1 MTQTPEPIAIVG
13 LALRVPGAESL
24 DALWDILS
32 NGRSMIG
39 ALPHERRSAG
49 FRADEDYF
57 GAFVQDADAF
67 DPEFFGISPREAG
80 SMDPQQRFGL
90 ELAWN
95 ALEDAGIRPSSLAK
109 SDTGVFMGI
118 CHWDY
123 LEMLSRADI
132 PVEAHRATGV
142 APSIASNRISY
153 QLDLRGPSVTNDSAC
168 ASALVAIEQ
177 AATALRA
184 GQCGAA
190 LAGGVNLI
198 WSPDHFRVFSK
209 NGMLS
214 KTGSSRAFDAK
225 ANGYV
230 RGEGGAVF
238 VLKTLSA
245 ARANGDPVHALIRD
259 VKSNHGGHSAGLT
272 VTNPEAQAD
281 LIAQVMRGCGVHPAT
296 LDYVEAHGTGTPV
309 GDPIEVRGLKGALAQ
324 LYDEAGDTPEPG
336 RTAIGSVKTNIG
348 HLEGA
353 AGIAGALKVIAAM
366 KAEAIPPNATFEK
379 LNPLIKLD
387 ESPLRVASN
396 LEPWP
401 ESPEAAPRRAGV
413 SSFGFGGTNAHALL
427 EAVPTTQD
435 NHKTSKKKLI
445 FPLSARSEAALRARA
460 ADLAAHLKSNSQLDT
475 TDLAY
480 TLQTGREDM
489 GTRLVV
495 RARKARKLIKAL
507 KAYARG
513 KAHPD
518 LFTAQA
524 LGPKA
529 RIAAWL
535 HGGAAKW
542 SKAATGRERLHLP
555 AYRFERQPY
564 WFEDRSLITI
574 ARQGDIV
581 RCHVPAGHAILAD
594 HVIDGR
600 PVLPGTATVSLVR
613 ASAAL
618 VRQRPDVLTKLRW
631 LRPAVA
637 DEKGVVLDIS
647 FDAGGKVSVRDAD
660 GQEVFRAILPDDS
673 PALSAQ
679 ARPDRGP
686 SEPPALL
693 YADLVTAGIAHGPAF
708 QVVDTWHQNED
719 RATGV
724 LAPIRGAFLS
734 AEPVHP
740 IHLDAVIQVASRLSL
755 PNGAPGAPFAAERID
770 FADTLG
776 DGKMTCEALATGK
789 GAFDVALF
797 QDGASVAQITGLVT
811 RPVVRSA
818 ARDGLNTKPCLIA
831 LPQGTSWEIADQRT
845 PAGIRTTLDQADP
858 DTIAL
863 CNNAGDQREVT
874 VPDGADPKDIAWE
887 VFEAA
892 RDIVSQQTGLLALR
906 IPDTH
911 SGLRQVLHPMVNA
924 LVLERASCQ
933 LAHFGSDSAAPLDPP
948 SFRIAEAPKPNA
960 NAIIKGG
967 VFWILGG
974 TGGIGLIMAQHL
986 KSKGARAV
994 ILSGRTAR
1002 DILGFEVLA
1011 CDGTDQAD
1019 LQATWAK
1026 ITNEYGQINGVIHG
1040 AGLVED
1046 ALARNKSRSSFDQV
1060 FDAKVETMTNLVS
1073 FVRKE
1078 PLDFLISLSSV
1089 AAVHGAMGQADYAA
1103 ANARLNQMT
1112 TELAQNVAFPVTSLG
1127 WTLWA
1132 GGGMQV
1138 PERVAQGMADRMG
1151 TRPIPTQSALRVLEA
1166 AMTGDLPTH
1175 AVVGYGDADRFSAFL
1190 NTRSDILSE
1199 TPKPDSV
1206 RATSLDRAPILAE
1219 LGQMLADTLAIDPT
1233 RIDPSLNF
1241 DAYGFDSLLAVEMV
1255 ERIEAWTAET
1265 VSTTLFFEALD
1276 LNGVAD
1282 KLIADIPETLSRLTA
1297 TDAASTVPEPVTEPV
1312 PVNSPAPRIQ
1322 RTPADNNRDIAI
1334 IGMGGR
1340 YPGARDLGQ
1349 FWENLKAG
1357 RHDFTPIPEHRWPHE
1372 QIYFPERS
1380 VAGKSTIQT
1389 GGFLEDI
1396 DKFDP
1401 RYFGI
1406 SQSDAECMSPE
1417 VRLLLECAVETF
1429 ENAGYGRE
1437 TLADQMQ
1444 GDVGVLVGT
1453 MSNHYNLYGVQNMLT
1468 RGARASGSYTGTIPN
1483 MISYFYHLTGPSI
1496 FVDTMCSQSLTAVD
1510 LGVRLLR
1517 EGQCRMV
1524 LAGGINLLLHPL
1536 NLISSSQEHFTS
1548 NRAEVIR
1555 SFGLG
1560 ADGTILGE
1568 GAGLVLL
1575 KPLADAER
1583 DGDNIQAVI
1592 KGTAMANA
1600 GPRNGFTVP
1609 NPAMQTKAVTDA
1621 LADAGLRPDDISYIE
1636 THGSGTKLGDPIEI
1650 AALKSV
1656 FGRDGEIPIGSVKS
1670 NIAHLLAAAGV
1681 AGLTKLVLQLKHGQI
1696 APSLHSEALNPAI
1709 PFDDTPFTVNQ
1720 TLTEWRATGPRRGGL
1735 TSIGA
1740 GGMNNHMIVEERLAQ
1755 PHQASSDG
1763 PRVMVFS
1770 AASVSRLSAMM
1781 KRMQAWLATN
1791 LGADPARVA
1800 YTLQVGRTNLRSRA
1814 AIVAEDLESF
1824 ADQIEAYLAGQP
1836 HRFHLCE
1843 DVLASPAAPQDR
1855 GTAPEAVAR
1864 AWANGQSINW
1874 HALWGGV
1881 APQRIELPTYPFERV
1896 SCWYEVF
1903 DDAPSVLNPLTFQ
1916 RRLHPL
1922 LADNT
1927 SDLSGASFETT
1938 LRTDDLLDYVTV
1950 AGGTQT
1956 ITPWL
1961 ALDAAFATLDLAG
1974 RSTASLAN
1982 VTLDA
1987 EALTEGAD
1995 LKFATQ
2001 DGAAVEARA
2010 SNGVWLSAIAA
2021 TRGTSTPAPVPL
2033 SCAAWTQKEIDEAF
2047 QEAGIQRGP
2056 YAQGLSAFTFQSG
2069 RIEAEI
2075 YTCDYR
2081 QDHDTKNSRLSPAM
2095 LIALGDL
2102 CRIAAKAAGAQD
2114 WHRAHV
2120 AQLAV
2125 LELGD
2130 ASQTATRLAGE
2141 VKVSNGAYTL
2151 DILLLDST
2159 GQVVGE
2165 ARGVT
2170 LSGAMAVAQTDPH
2183 LGAAVVTQSKLETVR
2198 GIVAGLLSFQESE
2211 IDPYTRFHDMG
2222 FDSISLSSLT
2232 GRLNTRFGTKLTPA
2246 LFYDVAN
2253 IEQLLP
2259 QLPEPKAGP
2268 ASVEAR
2274 PQPLRNGAALVQTP
2288 AGDDDVALLGMA
2300 ARVPGADT
2308 PTAYWDLIAQKRS
2321 GLGSLPLGR
2330 FAPHTQA
2337 QFAAAG
2343 LPPKG
2348 GYLSDIARFD
2358 ADFFQISPL
2367 EAEVMDPQ
2375 QRLVLEAVW
2384 HALEDAALRPDALPP
2399 KTGVYVGASSL
2410 DYASLMRAEGAAATG
2425 YAATGNSLAMLS
2437 NRISH
2442 LFDLQG
2448 PSQTID
2454 TACSSSLV
2462 AVHRAVRA
2470 LKLGECDAAIVAGVN
2485 VTLALEG
2492 FAGPLDAGM
2501 LSRHGRCS
2509 TFGADADG
2517 YVRGEGVA
2525 AVILKRAEDARA
2537 NGDPVHA
2544 LIVGSAENHCGRS
2557 ASLTAP
2563 RTQAQAD
2570 LVSEAMSGLDPAKVA
2585 MVEAHGTGTPLG
2597 DPVEVDGLN
2606 RAFSDFGLAPAQ
2618 IAISSAKSNIGHLEA
2633 AAGLAGLIKVVL
2645 SMKAGTLPPHAM
2657 DGALNP
2663 HLNLAQGPLR
2673 IADALA
2679 PWPQARPLAGVSS
2692 FGFGGV
2698 GAHVVLQRQSVK
2710 QVHDTAKRPH
2720 LFVLSAQTSSALAQL
2735 AARLSEHMEASQ
2747 VDPAALA
2754 RSLRFGRQPM
2764 RERIAFV
2771 ATTQREAQ
2779 AALQKVARGNH
2790 AGLWSAT
2797 LPGASAIPQS
2807 EAPNTSRDCST
2818 LEAAAE
2824 AWCSG
2829 HDVNLAGD
2837 DENALRLHLPVYPF
2851 EGAHHWFTATE
2862 QPLLASAPVP
2872 PSHADANAV
2881 FDDLISDR
2889 ISLAQVAGVLDQGAK
2904 GPLQ

>member
-39 ALPHERRSAG
+39 ALPYERRSAG

-57 GAFVQDADAF
+57 GAFVEDADAF
-67 DPEFFGISPREAG
+67 DPEFFGISPRESG
-80 SMDPQQRFGL
+80 NMDPQQRFGL

-95 ALEDAGIRPSSLAK
+95 AFEDAGIRPSSLAK

-132 PVEAHRATGV
+132 SVEAHRATGV
-142 APSIASNRISY
+142 APSIVSNRISY

-168 ASALVAIEQ
+168 SSSLVAIEQ
-177 AATALRA
+177 ATTALRA
-184 GQCGAA
+184 EQCRLA
-190 LAGGVNLI
+190 LAGGVNFI

-214 KTGSSRAFDAK
+214 KTGSSRAFDSK
-225 ANGYV
+225 ADGYV
-230 RGEGGAVF
+230 RGEGGAVL

-245 ARANGDPVHALIRD
+245 ARADGDPVHAVIRE

-281 LIAQVMRGCGVHPAT
+281 LIAQVMRRSGVHPVT
-296 LDYVEAHGTGTPV
+296 LDYIEAHGTGTPV
-309 GDPIEVRGLKGALAQ
+309 GDPIEVHGLKNALAQ

-336 RTAIGSVKTNIG
+336 RTGIGSVKTNIG

-353 AGIAGALKVIAAM
+353 AGIAGVLKIIAAM
-366 KAEAIPPNATFEK
+366 KAKAIPPNAAFEE
-379 LNPLIKLD
+379 LNPLIKLHD
-387 ESPLRVASN
+387 APLRVVSN

-401 ESPEAAPRRAGV
+401 ELPDAAPRRAGV

-435 NHKTSKKKLI
+435 DNKTPKKKLT
-445 FPLSARSEAALRARA
+445 FPLSARSETALRARA
-460 ADLAAHLKSNSQLDT
+460 DDLVTHLKSNSQLGLI
-475 TDLAY
+475 DLAY

-495 RARKARKLIKAL
+495 RARKIGKLIKAL
-507 KAYARG
+507 KAYANG
-513 KAHPD
+513 KAHPA

-535 HGGAAKW
+535 QGGAAKW
-542 SKAATGRERLHLP
+542 SKAASGKRLHLP
-555 AYRFERQPY
+555 VYRFERQPY

-574 ARQGDIV
+574 VRQGDKV
-581 RCHVPAGHAILAD
+581 RCRVPAGHPILAD
-594 HVIDGR
+594 HVIGEQ
-600 PVLPGTATVSLVR
+600 PILPGTATVSLVR

-631 LRPAVA
+631 LRPVVA
-637 DEKGVVLDIS
+637 DEKGVELDIF

-660 GQEVFRAILPDDS
+660 GQAVFRATLPDDA

-679 ARPDRGP
+679 ARPDWGP

-693 YADLVTAGIAHGPAF
+693 YADLMTAGIAHGPAF
-708 QVVDTWHQNED
+708 QVVATWHQSAD

-724 LAPIRGAFLS
+724 LTPIPEVFLS

-740 IHLDAVIQVASRLSL
+740 IHLDAVIQVASRISL
-755 PNGAPGAPFAAERID
+755 PNGSPGAPFAAERID
-770 FADTLG
+770 FASTVG
-776 DGKMTCEALATGK
+776 DGKMTCEAIATGQ
-789 GAFDVALF
+789 GAFDGALF
-797 QDGASVAQITGLVT
+797 QDGVPVAQITSLVT
-811 RPVVRSA
+811 RPVVRPA
-818 ARDGLNTKPCLIA
+818 TRDGLNTKPCLIA

-845 PAGIRTTLDQADP
+845 PTGIRTTLDQADP
-858 DTIAL
+858 DAIAL
-863 CNNAGDQREVT
+863 CNDAGDQREVT
-874 VPDGADPKDIAWE
+874 VPDGADSKDIAWE
-887 VFEAA
+887 VFKAA
-892 RDIVSQQTGLLALR
+892 RDIVSQQTGLLVLR

-911 SGLRQVLHPMVNA
+911 SGLRQVLHPMINS
-924 LVLERASCQ
+924 LLLERASCE
-933 LAHFGSDSAAPLDPP
+933 LVHFGSDSAVPLDPP
-948 SFRIAEAPKPNA
+948 SFRLAEAPKPNA
-960 NAIIKGG
+960 NAIIEGG

-974 TGGIGLIMAQHL
+974 TGGLGLIMAQHL
-986 KSKGARAV
+986 KSQGARAV

-1002 DILGFEVLA
+1002 DMPGFEVLA

-1046 ALARNKSRSSFDQV
+1046 ALARNKSRSSFDRV
-1060 FDAKVETMTNLVS
+1060 FDAKVATMTNLVS
-1073 FVRKE
+1073 FVQKE

-1089 AAVHGAMGQADYAA
+1089 AAVHGAMGQSDYAA

-1112 TELAQNVAFPVTSLG
+1112 TELAQNVAFPVTSIG

-1132 GGGMQV
+1132 EGGMQV
-1138 PERVAQGMADRMG
+1138 PERVAKGMAERMG
-1151 TRPIPTQSALRVLEA
+1151 TRPIPTRSALQVLEA

-1175 AVVGYGDADRFSAFL
+1175 AVVGYGDADRFATFL
-1190 NTRSDILSE
+1190 NTRSNILSE
-1199 TPKPDSV
+1199 TPNTDSV
-1206 RATSLDRAPILAE
+1206 RVTSLDRASILAE
-1219 LGQMLADTLAIDPT
+1219 LGQMLADTLAMDPN

-1241 DAYGFDSLLAVEMV
+1241 EAYGFDSLLAVEMV

-1265 VSTTLFFEALD
+1265 VSSTLFFEALD

-1282 KLIADIPETLSRLTA
+1282 KLIADIPETLSRLTS
-1297 TDAASTVPEPVTEPV
+1297 TDEVSKAPEPVTEPI
-1312 PVNSPAPRIQ
+1312 PLSPPEPRIQ

-1357 RHDFTPIPEHRWPHE
+1357 RHDFTPIPENRWPHE

-1389 GGFLEDI
+1389 GGFLADI

-1483 MISYFYHLTGPSI
+1483 MISYFYRLTGPSI

-1609 NPAMQTKAVTDA
+1609 NPAMQTKAVKDA

-1681 AGLTKLVLQLKHGQI
+1681 AGLTKLVLQLKHRQI
-1696 APSLHSEALNPAI
+1696 APSLHSVALNPAI

-1720 TLTEWRATGPRRGGL
+1720 ALTEWRATAPRRGGL

-1740 GGMNNHMIVEERLAQ
+1740 GGMNNHMIVEERVAQ
-1755 PHQASSDG
+1755 PYQASSDG

-1770 AASVSRLSAMM
+1770 AASVSRLSTIM
-1781 KRMQAWLATN
+1781 KRMQAWLAAN
-1791 LGADPARVA
+1791 PGADPARVA

-1814 AIVAEDLESF
+1814 AIVAEDLENL

-1836 HRFHLCE
+1836 HRFYLCE
-1843 DVLASPAAPQDR
+1843 DVLASPSVLKDR

-1874 HALWGGV
+1874 HALWGGG

-1896 SCWYEVF
+1896 SCWYDVF

-1950 AGGTQT
+1950 EDGTQT

-1974 RSTASLAN
+1974 RSTARLTR
-1982 VTLDA
+1982 VKLDVG
-1987 EALTEGAD
+1987 ALNEGAEV
-1995 LKFATQ
+1995 KYSTQ
-2001 DGAAVEARA
+2001 DGTLVEARA
-2010 SNGVWLSAIAA
+2010 PNGLWLSAKAA
-2021 TRGTSTPAPVPL
+2021 SSSLSSPAPAAL
-2033 SCAAWTQKEIDEAF
+2033 SGTTWTQDDIALIF
-2047 QEAGIQRGP
+2047 QDVGIQRGP
-2056 YAQGLSAFTFQSG
+2056 YAQGLSTFMYQS
-2069 RIEAEI
+2069 RRFEAEI

-2081 QDHDTKNSRLSPAM
+2081 QDYDTKNSRLSPAM

-2102 CRIAAKAAGAQD
+2102 CRIATKAAGAQD
-2114 WHRAHV
+2114 WHRAHP

-2141 VKVSNGAYTL
+2141 VKVLNGSYTL
-2151 DILLLDST
+2151 DILLLDSI

-2170 LSGAMAVAQTDPH
+2170 LFGATAVAQTDPH
-2183 LGAAVVTQSKLETVR
+2183 LEAVVVTQSKLETVR
-2198 GIVAGLLSFQESE
+2198 GIVAGLLSYQESE

-2232 GRLNTRFGTKLTPA
+2232 DRLNTSFGTHLTPA

-2259 QLPEPKAGP
+2259 QLPDPKVGH
-2268 ASVEAR
+2268 ASAEAR
-2274 PQPLRNGAALVQTP
+2274 PEPLRNDAALVQTP

-2300 ARVPGADT
+2300 VRVPGADT
-2308 PTAYWDLIAQKRS
+2308 PMAYWDLIAQKRS
-2321 GLGSLPLGR
+2321 GLGSLPLER
-2330 FAPHTQA
+2330 FAPHTQT

-2410 DYASLMRAEGAAATG
+2410 DYATLMRAEGVVATG

-2442 LFDLQG
+2442 LFDLRG

-2485 VTLALEG
+2485 VMLALEG
-2492 FAGPLDAGM
+2492 FVGPLDAGM
-2501 LSRHGRCS
+2501 LSRRGQCS

-2525 AVILKRAEDARA
+2525 AVILKRAEDSRA
-2537 NGDPVHA
+2537 HGDPVHA

-2570 LVSEAMSGLDPAKVA
+2570 LVSEAMFGIDPAKVA

-2597 DPVEVDGLN
+2597 DSVEVDGLN
-2606 RAFSDFGLAPAQ
+2606 RAFSDFGVAPAQ

-2645 SMKAGTLPPHAM
+2645 SMKAGNLPPHAM

-2663 HLNLAQGPLR
+2663 HLNLTQGPLR
-2673 IADALA
+2673 ISDALM
-2679 PWPQARPLAGVSS
+2679 PWPQERPLAGVSS

-2698 GAHVVLQRQSVK
+2698 GAHVVLQRQSVE
-2710 QVHDTAKRPH
+2710 QIHDAAKRPH

-2735 AARLSEHMEASQ
+2735 AARFLEHTETSQ
-2747 VDPAALA
+2747 FDPAALA

-2764 RERIAFV
+2764 RERVAFV
-2771 ATTQREAQ
+2771 ATTQSEVK
-2779 AALQKVARGNH
+2779 AAFEKVALGNH

-2797 LPGASAIPQS
+2797 LPGANAMPQS

-2829 HDVNLAGD
+2829 HVVNLDGD
-2837 DENALRLHLPVYPF
+2837 DENAPRLHLPVYPF
-2851 EGAHHWFTATE
+2851 EGAHHWFTTTE
-2862 QPLLASAPVP
+2862 QTVLASALVL
-2872 PSHADANAV
+2872 PSHADANAAL
-2881 FDDLISDR
+2881 DDLISDR

-2904 GPLQ
+2904 GPL

>member
-24 DALWDILS
+24 EALWDILS
-32 NGRSMIG
+32 SGRSMIG

-57 GAFVQDADAF
+57 GAFVEDADAF
-67 DPEFFGISPREAG
+67 DPEFFGISPREAS

-142 APSIASNRISY
+142 APSIVSNRISY

-168 ASALVAIEQ
+168 SSALVAIEQ

-184 GQCGAA
+184 GQCRAA

-245 ARANGDPVHALIRD
+245 ARADGDPVHAVILD
-259 VKSNHGGHSAGLT
+259 VQSNHGGHSAGLT
-272 VTNPEAQAD
+272 ITNPEAQAD
-281 LIAQVMRGCGVHPAT
+281 LIAQVMRRSGVHPET

-309 GDPIEVRGLKGALAQ
+309 GDPIEVRGLKGALAR
-324 LYDEAGDTPEPG
+324 LYHEAGATPEPG
-336 RTAIGSVKTNIG
+336 RTAIGSIKTNIG

-353 AGIAGALKVIAAM
+353 AGIAGALKIIVAM
-366 KAEAIPPNATFEK
+366 KAEAIPPNAAFEK

-387 ESPLRVASN
+387 DAPLRVASE

-401 ESPEAAPRRAGV
+401 ELPEATPRRAGV

-427 EAVPTTQD
+427 EAVPTSQD
-435 NHKTSKKKLI
+435 IHKTSKKKLT

-460 ADLAAHLKSNSQLDT
+460 ADLAAHLKSNSQLDLI
-475 TDLAY
+475 DLAY

-489 GTRLVV
+489 DTRVVV
-495 RARKARKLIKAL
+495 RTRKPGKLIKAL
-507 KAYARG
+507 KAYAKG
-513 KAHPD
+513 KAHPN

-524 LGPKA
+524 SGPKA
-529 RIAAWL
+529 RIADWL
-535 HGGAAKW
+535 KGDAAKW
-542 SKAATGRERLHLP
+542 PQAATGKRLHLP

-574 ARQGDIV
+574 APQGDIV
-581 RCHVPAGHAILAD
+581 RCHVPAGHVILAD

-600 PVLPGTATVSLVR
+600 PVLPGTATVSIVR
-613 ASAAL
+613 AAASL
-618 VRQRPDVLTKLRW
+618 GRQKPNVLTKLRW

-637 DEKGVVLDIS
+637 DEKGVTLDVS
-647 FDAGGKVSVRDAD
+647 FDAGGKVSVRNA
-660 GQEVFRAILPDDS
+660 GGEEVFRAIVPDDA
-673 PALSAQ
+673 PALSVE
-679 ARPDRGP
+679 ARANRGP
-686 SEPPALL
+686 SELPVQL
-693 YADLVTAGIAHGPAF
+693 YADLVAAGIAHGPAF
-708 QVVDTWHQNED
+708 QVVETWHQSSD
-719 RATGV
+719 LATGV

-755 PNGAPGAPFAAERID
+755 PNGALGVPFAAERID
-770 FADTLG
+770 FVEKLV
-776 DGKMTCEALATGK
+776 DGEMTCQALATGQ
-789 GAFDVALF
+789 GAFDIALF
-797 QDGASVAQITGLVT
+797 QDGAAVAQITGLVT
-811 RPVVRSA
+811 RPVVRPA
-818 ARDGLNTKPCLIA
+818 ARDSLNTQPCLIA
-831 LPQGTSWEIADQRT
+831 LPEGKAWEVAEQRT
-845 PAGIRTTLDQADP
+845 PAGVRTTLDQADP

-863 CNNAGDQREVT
+863 CNDSGDRREVT
-874 VPDGADPKDIAWE
+874 VPDGADPKDLAWE

-892 RDIVSQQTGLLALR
+892 RDLVSQQAGLLALR
-906 IPDTH
+906 IPDLH

-933 LAHFGSDSAAPLDPP
+933 LAHFGSDSTAPITPP
-948 SFRIAEAPKPNA
+948 LYRLVKAPKPNA
-960 NAIIKGG
+960 SAIIDDG

-974 TGGIGLIMAQHL
+974 TGGIGLIIAQHL
-986 KSKGARAV
+986 KSQGARAV
-994 ILSGRTAR
+994 ILSGRAAR
-1002 DILGFEVLA
+1002 DIPGFEVMA
-1011 CDGTDQAD
+1011 CDGTDQTA

-1026 ITNEYGQINGVIHG
+1026 ITAQYGSINGVIHG

-1046 ALARNKSRSSFDQV
+1046 ALAINKSHSSFDQV
-1060 FDAKVETMTNLVS
+1060 FDAKVETMVNLVS
-1073 FVRKE
+1073 LVRKE
-1078 PLDFLISLSSV
+1078 PLDFLITLSSV
-1089 AAVHGAMGQADYAA
+1089 AAVHGAIGQADYAA
-1103 ANARLNQMT
+1103 ANALLNQVT

-1132 GGGMQV
+1132 EGGMQV

-1151 TRPIPTQSALRVLEA
+1151 TRPIPTQAALQVLEA
-1166 AMTGDLPTH
+1166 AMTGDLPAH
-1175 AVVGYGDADRFSAFL
+1175 AVVGYGDADRFAAFL
-1190 NTRSDILSE
+1190 NTRSDILSQ

-1206 RATSLDRAPILAE
+1206 RATYLDRAPILAKLSE
-1219 LGQMLADTLAIDPT
+1219 MLADTLAMDAS
-1233 RIDPSLNF
+1233 RINPSLNF
-1241 DAYGFDSLLAVEMV
+1241 DSYGFDSLLAVEMV

-1282 KLIADIPETLSRLTA
+1282 KLIEDIPETLSRLTA
-1297 TDAASTVPEPVTEPV
+1297 TNATSTAPERATQPVQEDL
-1312 PVNSPAPRIQ
+1312 PAPPIQ
-1322 RTPADNNRDIAI
+1322 RAPADNNRDIAI

-1340 YPGARDLGQ
+1340 YPGAPDLDQ

-1372 QIYFPERS
+1372 KIYFPERS

-1406 SQSDAECMSPE
+1406 SQSDAECISPE

-1437 TLADQMQ
+1437 TLADHMQ

-1453 MSNHYNLYGVQNMLT
+1453 MSNHYNLYGFQNMLM

-1483 MISYFYHLTGPSI
+1483 MISYFYRLTGPSI

-1548 NRAEVIR
+1548 NTAEVIR

-1609 NPAMQTKAVTDA
+1609 SPVMQTKAVADA
-1621 LADAGLRPDDISYIE
+1621 LADAGLKPDDISYIE

-1696 APSLHSEALNPAI
+1696 APSLHSDALNPAI

-1720 TLTEWRATGPRRGGL
+1720 TLTDWRAKGPRRGGL

-1740 GGMNNHMIVEERLAQ
+1740 GGMNNHMIVEECLVQTR
-1755 PHQASSDG
+1755 QASSDG

-1770 AASVSRLSAMM
+1770 AASVSRLAATM
-1781 KRMQAWLATN
+1781 KRMQAWLVSN
-1791 LGADPARVA
+1791 PGADPARVA

-1814 AIVAEDLESF
+1814 AIVAEDLESL

-1843 DVLASPAAPQDR
+1843 DVLASPAAPQDA
-1855 GTAPEAVAR
+1855 GTAPEALAR

-1896 SCWYEVF
+1896 RCWYEAF

-1916 RRLHPL
+1916 QRLHPL
-1922 LADNT
+1922 LAENT
-1927 SDLSGASFETT
+1927 SDLFGASFKTT

-1950 AGGTQT
+1950 LGGMQT

-1961 ALDAAFATLDLAG
+1961 ALDGAFATLDLAG
-1974 RSTASLAN
+1974 RGTTSLTN

-1995 LKFATQ
+1995 LRYSTK
-2001 DGAAVEARA
+2001 DGATVEART
-2010 SNGVWLSAIAA
+2010 SNGVWLSARAA
-2021 TRGTSTPAPVPL
+2021 TRGTPTPAPVPL
-2033 SCAAWTQKEIDEAF
+2033 SAAAWTQEDIAEAF
-2047 QEAGIQRGP
+2047 QKAGIQRGP

-2069 RIEAEI
+2069 RFEAEI

-2102 CRIAAKAAGAQD
+2102 CRIAAKAAGAED
-2114 WHRAHV
+2114 WHRAQ
-2120 AQLAV
+2120 AAKLAV

-2130 ASQTATRLAGE
+2130 ISHTAVRLAGE
-2141 VKVSNGAYTL
+2141 VRVSNGAYTL
-2151 DILLLDST
+2151 DILFMDST
-2159 GQVVGE
+2159 GRGVGE

-2170 LSGAMAVAQTDPH
+2170 LSGAMAAAQTEPH
-2183 LGAAVVTQSKLETVR
+2183 SGAAVVTHDKMETVR
-2198 GIVAGLLSFQESE
+2198 GIVADLLSFHESE
-2211 IDPYTRFHDMG
+2211 IDPYSRFHDMG

-2232 GRLNTRFGTKLTPA
+2232 DRLNTRFGTQLTPA

-2253 IEQLLP
+2253 IEQLLLH
-2259 QLPEPKAGP
+2259 LPDPKASP
-2268 ASVEAR
+2268 ASVGAR
-2274 PQPLRNGAALVQTP
+2274 PQPKRNDETLVQAP
-2288 AGDDDVALLGMA
+2288 AGDDGIALIGMA

-2308 PTAYWDLIAQKRS
+2308 PTAYWDLIAEKRS
-2321 GLGSLPLGR
+2321 GLGPLPTGR

-2410 DYASLMRAEGAAATG
+2410 DYASLMRAEGVAATG

-2442 LFDLQG
+2442 LFDIQG

-2462 AVHRAVRA
+2462 AVHRAMRA

-2485 VTLALEG
+2485 VTLALDG

-2501 LSRHGRCS
+2501 LSPHGRCS

-2544 LIVGSAENHCGRS
+2544 CLVGSAENHCGRS

-2570 LVSEAMSGLDPAKVA
+2570 LVSEAMSGLDPAQVA
-2585 MVEAHGTGTPLG
+2585 MVEVHGTGTPLG

-2606 RAFSDFGLAPAQ
+2606 RAFSDVGLPPAQ

-2663 HLNLAQGPLR
+2663 NLNLAHGPLR

-2679 PWPQARPLAGVSS
+2679 PWPEARPLAGVSS

-2698 GAHVVLQRQSVK
+2698 GAHVILRRQSVE
-2710 QVHDTAKRPH
+2710 QVHATAKRPH
-2720 LFVLSAQTSSALAQL
+2720 LFVLSAQTNSALAQL
-2735 AARLSEHMEASQ
+2735 AARLVEYLEASQ

-2754 RSLRFGRQPM
+2754 RSLRCGRQPM

-2771 ATTQREAQ
+2771 AATQSEVQ
-2779 AALQKVARGNH
+2779 AALRQVARGDH

-2797 LPGASAIPQS
+2797 LPGASAIPRS
-2807 EAPNTSRDCST
+2807 EAPSTSRDCST
-2818 LEAAAE
+2818 MEAAAE

-2829 HDVNLAGD
+2829 HDVCLPGD
-2837 DENALRLHLPVYPF
+2837 DETAPRLHLPVYPF
-2851 EGAHHWFTATE
+2851 EGAHHWFTSSE
-2862 QPLLASAPVP
+2862 QPVVASAPVP
-2872 PSHADANAV
+2872 PSHADANALL
-2881 FDDLISDR
+2881 DDLISDR
-2889 ISLAQVAGVLDQGAK
+2889 ISLAQVASALDQGAK

>member
-39 ALPHERRSAG
+39 ALPYERRSAG

-57 GAFVQDADAF
+57 GAFVEDADAF
-67 DPEFFGISPREAG
+67 DPEFFGISPRESG
-80 SMDPQQRFGL
+80 NMDPQQRFGL

-95 ALEDAGIRPSSLAK
+95 AFEDAGIRPSSLAK

-132 PVEAHRATGV
+132 SVEAHRATGV
-142 APSIASNRISY
+142 APSIVSNRISY

-168 ASALVAIEQ
+168 SSALVAIEQ
-177 AATALRA
+177 ATTALRA
-184 GQCGAA
+184 EQCRLA
-190 LAGGVNLI
+190 LAGGVNFI

-225 ANGYV
+225 ADGYV
-230 RGEGGAVF
+230 RGEGGAVL

-245 ARANGDPVHALIRD
+245 AREDGDPVHAVIRE

-281 LIAQVMRGCGVHPAT
+281 LIAQVMRRSGVHPAT
-296 LDYVEAHGTGTPV
+296 LDYIEAHGTGTPV
-309 GDPIEVRGLKGALAQ
+309 GDPIEVHGLKSALAQ

-353 AGIAGALKVIAAM
+353 AGIAGVLKIIAAM
-366 KAEAIPPNATFEK
+366 KAKAIPPNAAFEE
-379 LNPLIKLD
+379 LNPLIKLHD
-387 ESPLRVASN
+387 APLRVVSN

-401 ESPEAAPRRAGV
+401 ELPDAAPRRAGV

-435 NHKTSKKKLI
+435 DNKTPKKKLT
-445 FPLSARSEAALRARA
+445 FPLSARSETALRARA
-460 ADLAAHLKSNSQLDT
+460 DDLVTHLKSNSQLGLI
-475 TDLAY
+475 DLAY

-495 RARKARKLIKAL
+495 RARKIGKLIKAL
-507 KAYARG
+507 KAYANG
-513 KAHPD
+513 KAHPA

-535 HGGAAKW
+535 QGGAAKW
-542 SKAATGRERLHLP
+542 SKAASGKRLHLP
-555 AYRFERQPY
+555 VYRFERQPY

-574 ARQGDIV
+574 VRQGNKV
-581 RCHVPAGHAILAD
+581 RCRVPAGHPILAD
-594 HVIDGR
+594 HVIGEQ
-600 PVLPGTATVSLVR
+600 PILPGTATVSLVR

-631 LRPAVA
+631 LRPVVA
-637 DEKGVVLDIS
+637 DEKGVELDIF
-647 FDAGGKVSVRDAD
+647 FDAGGKVSVQDDD
-660 GQEVFRAILPDDS
+660 GQVVFRAILPDDA

-679 ARPDRGP
+679 ARPDWGP

-708 QVVDTWHQNED
+708 QVVATWHQNAD
-719 RATGV
+719 RASGV
-724 LAPIRGAFLS
+724 LTPIPGVFLS

-740 IHLDAVIQVASRLSL
+740 IHLDAVIQVASRISL

-770 FADTLG
+770 FASTVV
-776 DGKMTCEALATGK
+776 DGKMTCEAIATGQ
-789 GAFDVALF
+789 GAFDGALF
-797 QDGASVAQITGLVT
+797 QDGVPVAQITSLVT
-811 RPVVRSA
+811 RPVVRPA
-818 ARDGLNTKPCLIA
+818 TRDGLDTKPCLIA

-845 PAGIRTTLDQADP
+845 PAGIRKTLDQADP
-858 DTIAL
+858 DAIAL
-863 CNNAGDQREVT
+863 CNDAGDQREVT
-874 VPDGADPKDIAWE
+874 VPNGADSKDIAWE
-887 VFEAA
+887 VFKAA
-892 RDIVSQQTGLLALR
+892 RDIVSQQTGLLVLR

-911 SGLRQVLHPMVNA
+911 SGLRQVLHPMINS
-924 LVLERASCQ
+924 LLLERASCE
-933 LAHFGSDSAAPLDPP
+933 LVHFGSDSAVPLDPP
-948 SFRIAEAPKPNA
+948 SFRLAEAPKPNA

-974 TGGIGLIMAQHL
+974 TGGLGLIMAQHL
-986 KSKGARAV
+986 KSQGARAV

-1002 DILGFEVLA
+1002 DMPGFEVLA

-1046 ALARNKSRSSFDQV
+1046 ALARNKSRSSFDRV
-1060 FDAKVETMTNLVS
+1060 FDAKVATMTNLVS
-1073 FVRKE
+1073 FVQTE

-1089 AAVHGAMGQADYAA
+1089 AAVHGAMGQSDYAA

-1112 TELAQNVAFPVTSLG
+1112 TELAQNVAFPVTSIG

-1132 GGGMQV
+1132 EGGMKV
-1138 PERVAQGMADRMG
+1138 PERVAKGMAERMG
-1151 TRPIPTQSALRVLEA
+1151 TRPIPTRSALQVLEA

-1175 AVVGYGDADRFSAFL
+1175 AVVGYGDADRFATFL
-1190 NTRSDILSE
+1190 NTRSNIPSE
-1199 TPKPDSV
+1199 TPNTDSV
-1206 RATSLDRAPILAE
+1206 RATSLDRASILAE
-1219 LGQMLADTLAIDPT
+1219 LGQMLADTLAMDPN

-1282 KLIADIPETLSRLTA
+1282 KLIADIPETLSRLTS
-1297 TDAASTVPEPVTEPV
+1297 TDEASKAPVPVTEPI
-1312 PVNSPAPRIQ
+1312 PLSPPEPRIQ

-1340 YPGARDLGQ
+1340 YPGARNLGQ

-1357 RHDFTPIPEHRWPHE
+1357 RHDFTPIPENRWPHE

-1483 MISYFYHLTGPSI
+1483 MISYFYRLTGPSI

-1548 NRAEVIR
+1548 NKAEVIR

-1609 NPAMQTKAVTDA
+1609 NPAMQTKAVKDA

-1696 APSLHSEALNPAI
+1696 APSLHSVALNPAI

-1720 TLTEWRATGPRRGGL
+1720 ALTEWRATAPRRGGL

-1740 GGMNNHMIVEERLAQ
+1740 GGMNNHMIVEERVAQ
-1755 PHQASSDG
+1755 PYQASSDG

-1770 AASVSRLSAMM
+1770 AASVSRLSTVM
-1781 KRMQAWLATN
+1781 KRMQAWLAANPGT
-1791 LGADPARVA
+1791 DPARVA

-1814 AIVAEDLESF
+1814 AIVAEDLENL

-1836 HRFHLCE
+1836 HRFYLCE
-1843 DVLASPAAPQDR
+1843 DVLASPSVLKDR
-1855 GTAPEAVAR
+1855 GTAPEALAR

-1874 HALWGGV
+1874 HALWGSV
-1881 APQRIELPTYPFERV
+1881 APRRIELPTYPFERV
-1896 SCWYEVF
+1896 SCWYDVF

-1950 AGGTQT
+1950 EDGTQT

-1974 RSTASLAN
+1974 RSTASLTR
-1982 VTLDA
+1982 VKLDVG
-1987 EALTEGAD
+1987 ALNEGAEV
-1995 LKFATQ
+1995 KYSTQ
-2001 DGAAVEARA
+2001 DGTLVEARA
-2010 SNGVWLSAIAA
+2010 SNGLWLSAKAA
-2021 TRGTSTPAPVPL
+2021 SSSLSSPAPAAL
-2033 SCAAWTQKEIDEAF
+2033 SGTTWTQDDIALIF
-2047 QEAGIQRGP
+2047 QDVGIQRGP
-2056 YAQGLSAFTFQSG
+2056 YAQGLSTFMYQS
-2069 RIEAEI
+2069 RRFEAEI

-2081 QDHDTKNSRLSPAM
+2081 QDYDTKNSRLSPAM

-2102 CRIAAKAAGAQD
+2102 CRIATKAAGAQD
-2114 WHRAHV
+2114 WHRAHL

-2141 VKVSNGAYTL
+2141 VKVLNGSYTL
-2151 DILLLDST
+2151 DILLLDSI

-2170 LSGAMAVAQTDPH
+2170 LFGARAVAQTDQH
-2183 LGAAVVTQSKLETVR
+2183 LGAVVVTQSKLETVR

-2211 IDPYTRFHDMG
+2211 IDPFTRFHDMG

-2232 GRLNTRFGTKLTPA
+2232 DRLNTSFGTQLTPA

-2259 QLPEPKAGP
+2259 QLPNPKIGT

-2274 PQPLRNGAALVQTP
+2274 PQPLRNDAALVQTP

-2300 ARVPGADT
+2300 VRVPGADT

-2321 GLGSLPLGR
+2321 GLGSLPLDR
-2330 FAPHTQA
+2330 FAPHTQT

-2410 DYASLMRAEGAAATG
+2410 DYATLMRAEGVVATG

-2437 NRISH
+2437 NRISY
-2442 LFDLQG
+2442 LFDLRG

-2485 VTLALEG
+2485 VMLALEG
-2492 FAGPLDAGM
+2492 FVGPLDAGM
-2501 LSRHGRCS
+2501 LSRRGQCS

-2525 AVILKRAEDARA
+2525 VVILKRLEDARA
-2537 NGDPVHA
+2537 HGDPVHA

-2570 LVSEAMSGLDPAKVA
+2570 LVSEAMCGLDPAQVA

-2606 RAFSDFGLAPAQ
+2606 RAFSDFGVAPAQ

-2645 SMKAGTLPPHAM
+2645 SMKAGSLPPHAM

-2663 HLNLAQGPLR
+2663 HLNLTQGPLR
-2673 IADALA
+2673 ISDALM
-2679 PWPQARPLAGVSS
+2679 PWPQERPLAGVSS

-2698 GAHVVLQRQSVK
+2698 GAHVVLQRQSVE
-2710 QVHDTAKRPH
+2710 QIHDAAKRPH

-2735 AARLSEHMEASQ
+2735 ARRFLEHTEASQ
-2747 VDPAALA
+2747 FDLAALA
-2754 RSLRFGRQPM
+2754 QSLRFGRQPM
-2764 RERIAFV
+2764 RERVAFV
-2771 ATTQREAQ
+2771 ATTQNEVK
-2779 AALQKVARGNH
+2779 AALEKVALGNH

-2797 LPGASAIPQS
+2797 LPGVNAMPQS

-2818 LEAAAE
+2818 LESAAE

-2829 HDVNLAGD
+2829 HVVKLDRD
-2837 DENALRLHLPVYPF
+2837 EENAPRLHLPVYPF
-2851 EGAHHWFTATE
+2851 EGAHHWFTTSE
-2862 QPLLASAPVP
+2862 QTVLASTLVLS
-2872 PSHADANAV
+2872 SHADANVAL
-2881 FDDLISDR
+2881 DDLISDR

-2904 GPLQ
+2904 GPL